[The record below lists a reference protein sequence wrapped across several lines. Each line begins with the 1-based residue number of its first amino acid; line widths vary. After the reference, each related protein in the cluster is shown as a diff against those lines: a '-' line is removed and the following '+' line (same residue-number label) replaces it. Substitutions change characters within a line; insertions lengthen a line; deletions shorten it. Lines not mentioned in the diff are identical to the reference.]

1 MDLLSGLLLTGV
13 VLWIVYLV
21 IRELFDESISS
32 GLTRYFRSSPNPV
45 QDNLVGSI
53 GQVVDISNG
62 GSSDLLRVR
71 IGIELWS
78 AKLAAAE
85 QRQLPIGAAVK
96 VTAVNGMTLD
106 VEEHAVT

>member
-13 VLWIVYLV
+13 VLWIIYIVV
-21 IRELFDESISS
+21 RQLFDEKISS
-32 GLTRYFRSSPNPV
+32 GLTQYFRTSPNPV

-53 GQVVDISNG
+53 GKVVDV
-62 GSSDLLRVR
+62 SDDKIDILRVR

-78 AKLAAAE
+78 AKLQAAD
-85 QRQLPIGAAVK
+85 QPQLPIGAEVK
-96 VTAVNGMTLD
+96 VIAVNGMILD

>member
-13 VLWIVYLV
+13 VLWIIYIVV
-21 IRELFDESISS
+21 RQLFDEKISS
-32 GLTRYFRSSPNPV
+32 GLTQYFRMSPNPV

-53 GQVVDISNG
+53 GKVVDV
-62 GSSDLLRVR
+62 SDDKIDILRVR

-78 AKLAAAE
+78 AKLQAAD
-85 QRQLPIGAAVK
+85 QPQLPIGAEVK
-96 VTAVNGMTLD
+96 VIAVNGMILD